1 MIDGA
6 ESAGSSALRGV
17 MGGLWRS
24 LVARLVLLAAI
35 FIVVPMI
42 IYDQFQ
48 AADGQKQ
55 RLLMQ
60 TVRDRGLLIS
70 RALEPTLQRADSIP
84 YFRLGEELARFASA
98 PISLKLLFRPA
109 QTRESVGF
117 FYIASAPPVPTD
129 LLDFERQRL
138 IDDGTLLR
146 LAQSC
151 AGDVPLGLRLELPD
165 GRSELLTS
173 ITPVLTPGGCWALV
187 VSNRLD
193 DLGDH
198 TLGRPY
204 WRSPEVQ
211 IASVIYVIFAALTLG
226 LFFGLW
232 RSLLRFGRTAREIR
246 SDREEGSFVDRNRIP
261 ELTEVAREFDR
272 LVATLRGSAENIRRA
287 AEDTA
292 HAFKTPIGIIRQS
305 VEPIRRRLEGGDL
318 RGKQAVAAVESAL
331 DKLDGLVAATRR
343 LDETTADLL
352 DPPRQRVDLSAL
364 VRMLVNSY
372 VAAQA
377 PGAPKVV
384 GDLAPGIAIDGG
396 ADMIETIV
404 ENLVDNAV
412 SFSPA
417 GSEVRVGL
425 ARRGTVA
432 VLTID
437 DRGPGVPADRLERIF
452 ERYYSQR
459 PGQARMTAALN
470 AASDAT
476 RAAPIEQQEATPTGP
491 AAAGDTPTNGGAS
504 HFGIGLWLVRRNV
517 EALGGRVWAEN
528 RPGGGLRMAV
538 ELPISRAAGES
549 RRPA

>member
-1 MIDGA
+1 MINGA

-17 MGGLWRS
+17 IGWVWRS
-24 LVARLVLLAAI
+24 LVARLVLLAGA
-35 FIVVPMI
+35 FVVVPMI

-55 RLLMQ
+55 QLMMQ
-60 TVRDRGLLIS
+60 SVRDRGLLIS
-70 RALEPTLQRADSIP
+70 RALEPILQRADSIP
-84 YFRLGEELARFASA
+84 YFRLGEELARFASG

-109 QTRESVGF
+109 QTRETVGF
-117 FYIASAPPVPTD
+117 FYIASAPPVSTD

-151 AGDVPLGLRLELPD
+151 AGDVPLGLRLELPG

-193 DLGDH
+193 ELGDH

-211 IASVIYVIFAALTLG
+211 IAAVIYVVFAVLTLG
-226 LFFGLW
+226 IFFGLW
-232 RSLLRFGRTAREIR
+232 RSLIRFGRTAREIH
-246 SDREEGSFVDRNRIP
+246 SDRGEGSFVDRNRIP

-292 HAFKTPIGIIRQS
+292 HAFKTPIGVIRQS

-318 RGKQAVAAVESAL
+318 RGKQAVTAVESAL

-352 DPPRQRVDLSAL
+352 DPPRHHVDLSAL
-364 VRMLVNSY
+364 ARMLVNSY

-377 PGAPKVV
+377 PGAAKVV
-384 GDLAPGIAIDGG
+384 AEIAPGIAIAGG
-396 ADMIETIV
+396 ADMIETII
-404 ENLVDNAV
+404 ENLVDNAI
-412 SFSPA
+412 SFSPP
-417 GSEVRVGL
+417 GGEVRVGL
-425 ARRGTVA
+425 SRRGATA
-432 VLTID
+432 VLTIE

-459 PGQARMTAALN
+459 PGQARMTAAL
-470 AASDAT
+470 D
-476 RAAPIEQQEATPTGP
+476 
-491 AAAGDTPTNGGAS
+491 AAGDAAGDGATGTPGKATIGAAADGDAPNAGGLS

-517 EALGGRVWAEN
+517 EALGGRVRAEN
-528 RPGGGLRMAV
+528 RSGGGLRVTV
-538 ELPISRAAGES
+538 ELPILRTTGES
-549 RRPA
+549 RRPT

>member
-1 MIDGA
+1 
-6 ESAGSSALRGV
+6 V
-17 MGGLWRS
+17 WRS
-24 LVARLVLLAAI
+24 LVARLVLLAGA
-35 FIVVPMI
+35 FVVVPMI

-55 RLLMQ
+55 QLMMQ

-70 RALEPTLQRADSIP
+70 RALEPILQRADSIP
-84 YFRLGEELARFASA
+84 YFRLGEELARFASG

-109 QTRESVGF
+109 QTRETVGF
-117 FYIASAPPVPTD
+117 FYIASAPPVSTD

-151 AGDVPLGLRLELPD
+151 AGDVPLGLRLELPG

-193 DLGDH
+193 ELGDH

-211 IASVIYVIFAALTLG
+211 IAGVIYVVFAMLTLG
-226 LFFGLW
+226 IFFGLW
-232 RSLLRFGRTAREIR
+232 RSLIRFGRTAREIH
-246 SDREEGSFVDRNRIP
+246 SDRGEGSFADRNRIP

-305 VEPIRRRLEGGDL
+305 IEPIRRRLEGGDL
-318 RGKQAVAAVESAL
+318 RGKQAVTAVESAL

-352 DPPRQRVDLSAL
+352 DPPRHRVDLSAL
-364 VRMLVNSY
+364 ARMLVNSY

-384 GDLAPGIAIDGG
+384 GEIAPGIAIAGG
-396 ADMIETIV
+396 ADMIETII

-412 SFSPA
+412 SFSPP
-417 GSEVRVGL
+417 GGEVRVGL
-425 ARRGTVA
+425 SRRGATA
-432 VLTID
+432 VLTIE

-459 PGQARMTAALN
+459 PGQVRMTAALD
-470 AASDAT
+470 AASDA
-476 RAAPIEQQEATPTGP
+476 AGDGATGTPGKVAIG
-491 AAAGDTPTNGGAS
+491 AAADGDAPNAGGPS

-528 RPGGGLRMAV
+528 RSGGGLRVTV
-538 ELPISRAAGES
+538 ELPISRTTGES